1 MKISSRFLNS
11 TKLLVNLSIQGGHF
25 VRIEDA
31 AGGGASPHYYLYYY
45 LPPHFKKLLTPL
57 VRQTDVCMS
66 GNALARVQWVHKP
79 ADLWDISF
87 YTH

>member
-45 LPPHFKKLLTPL
+45 LPPHCKKLLTPL
-57 VRQTDVCMS
+57 LSDRNYC
-66 GNALARVQWVHKP
+66 A
-79 ADLWDISF
+79 
-87 YTH
+87 